1 MKNRIRSFGF
11 ALEGLL
17 ALVKDEPNARIH
29 IVAAMIAIAAGFF
42 LHVSSTE
49 WICIAFAIAAVI
61 ATEAINT
68 AIENMADFAADGY
81 DERIKKIK
89 DVAAGAVLVVAMGA
103 CITGLIIFTPKIIA
117 LCSMN

>member
-17 ALVKDEPNARIH
+17 TLVRDEPNARIH
-29 IVAAMIAIAAGFF
+29 FVAAMVTIAGGFLF
-42 LHVSSTE
+42 HISSME
-49 WICIAFAIAAVI
+49 WVCVAFAIAAVI
-61 ATEAINT
+61 ATEAMNT

-103 CITGLIIFTPKIIA
+103 LVTGIIIFTPKIIA
-117 LCSMN
+117 LC